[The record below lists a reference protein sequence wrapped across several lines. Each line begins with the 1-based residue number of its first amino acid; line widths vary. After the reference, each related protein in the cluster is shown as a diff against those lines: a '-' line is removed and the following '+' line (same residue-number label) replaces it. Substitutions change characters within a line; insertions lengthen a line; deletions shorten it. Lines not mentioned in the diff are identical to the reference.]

1 MWLALAVPAVGT
13 ARAEL
18 SIESVQWQAAHPV
31 KGRPQRFKDIGE
43 LPAAPPKLGAKLR
56 AMLRLKNRG
65 PKRVEGILL
74 RYSLT
79 ARLGP
84 LKGGEE
90 GIWSVPF
97 LIEERRVPKV
107 GANQFFDVPLEP
119 SALLE
124 LYLRKT
130 VRAGFWPDELKLQ
143 VMLEPHRGAVE
154 TISPME
160 SILPV
165 RRLP

>member
-1 MWLALAVPAVGT
+1 M
-13 ARAEL
+13 
-18 SIESVQWQAAHPV
+18 
-31 KGRPQRFKDIGE
+31 
-43 LPAAPPKLGAKLR
+43 
-56 AMLRLKNRG
+56 
-65 PKRVEGILL
+65 
-74 RYSLT
+74 
-79 ARLGP
+79 
-84 LKGGEE
+84 
-90 GIWSVPF
+90 
-97 LIEERRVPKV
+97 IEERRVPKV
-107 GANQFFDVPLEP
+107 GANQFFEVPLEP

-130 VRAGFWPDELKLQ
+130 VSAGFWPDELKLQ